1 MSAIAEKQGSHIVH
15 NAPTRMLELA
25 IEKGA
30 GLEQMQQLMDLQERW
45 EANEARK
52 AFVQAMTAL
61 KANPPTVIKNKHV
74 SFGKTSYSHATLA
87 EVCDAAVAAMSKH
100 GLSHRWEVDQS
111 DGITVSCVITHQM
124 GHSEATTMTAPPDD
138 SGQKNR
144 IQQIASTVTY
154 LQRYTLM
161 GAVGMASKD
170 MDDDAIQAT
179 RKVETCTPEQAE
191 ELKQMIAALPEEKQQ
206 HVAMALA
213 DTYKVT
219 SVEQL
224 TPAAYESLRKR
235 LAISLKESKA

>member
-1 MSAIAEKQGSHIVH
+1 
-15 NAPTRMLELA
+15 
-25 IEKGA
+25 
-30 GLEQMQQLMDLQERW
+30 
-45 EANEARK
+45 
-52 AFVQAMTAL
+52 MTEL

-111 DGITVSCVITHQM
+111 NGITVSCVITHKM

-161 GAVGMASKD
+161 GAVGMASKE
-170 MDDDAIQAT
+170 MDDDAKASQPEPHI
-179 RKVETCTPEQAE
+179 ETCTPEQAE
-191 ELKQMIAALPEEKQQ
+191 ELKEMIAALTDEKRQA
-206 HVAMALA
+206 VALGLS
-213 DTYKVT
+213 DYYKVT
-219 SVEQL
+219 TVNEL
-224 TPAAYESLRKR
+224 TPKGYEHMKR
-235 LAISLKESKA
+235 HLSRLIDEANA